1 MRRITTAIILVLLV
15 LSGCSLFL
23 QDTYYFYSMFDGTED
38 PPYEFELRSTSSG
51 YTIFMS
57 KGREGTGYT
66 QSEAQSQIVLTDF
79 SLTLDGVALA
89 TDGTKS
95 VAKLDAYWHVVQEY
109 ATGPL
114 IRGRD
119 YTLVGTTDGSDVDRS
134 ETILLHIR

>member
-1 MRRITTAIILVLLV
+1 MRQSTTVIILALLV

-38 PPYEFELRSTSSG
+38 PPYEFELRSTSRG
-51 YTIFMS
+51 YTIIMS

-66 QSEAQSQIVLTDF
+66 QSEAQGQIELTDF

-89 TDGTKS
+89 TDGIES
-95 VAKLDAYWHVVQEY
+95 VAKLDEYWHVVQEFS
-109 ATGPL
+109 TGPL
-114 IRGRD
+114 SRGRD
-119 YTLVGTTDGSDVDRS
+119 YTLVGTTNGTDVNRS